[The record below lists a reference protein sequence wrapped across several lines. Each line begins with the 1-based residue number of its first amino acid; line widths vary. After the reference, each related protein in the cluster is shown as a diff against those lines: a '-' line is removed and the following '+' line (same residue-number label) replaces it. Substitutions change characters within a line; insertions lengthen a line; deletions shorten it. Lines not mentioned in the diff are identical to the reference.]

1 MTISINV
8 NGEDHP
14 IEADPD
20 TPLLYVLRD
29 NLELN
34 GAKYGCGLGQCGA
47 CTVHVDGKAIV
58 SCLMP
63 VGALGQRQVRTVE
76 GLGTIQKPNVVQKA
90 FQDEQA
96 AQCGYC
102 IAGMIMRAQAL
113 LDRVPSP
120 TEEDIRLHMQPN
132 LCRCGTHARI
142 LRAVQ
147 RASRELS
154 LTMAK
159 GEVQ

>member
-8 NGEDHP
+8 NGKDHVV
-14 IEADPD
+14 EAEPD

-29 NLELN
+29 DLELN

-47 CTVHVDGKAIV
+47 CTVHIDGKPIF
-58 SCLMP
+58 SCLTP
-63 VGALGQRQVRTVE
+63 VGLLDGRKVRTIE
-76 GLGTIQKPNVVQKA
+76 GLGSVEKPNIVQKA

-113 LDRVPSP
+113 LDRNPSP
-120 TEEDIRLHMQPN
+120 SEEQIRLHMQPN

-142 LRAVQ
+142 LRAVH
-147 RASRELS
+147 RASREIS
-154 LTMAK
+154 SATMDGGA
-159 GEVQ
+159 Q

>member
-8 NGEDHP
+8 NGQNHL
-14 IEADPD
+14 IVSDPD

-29 NLELN
+29 ELGLN

-47 CTVHVDGKAIV
+47 CTVHIDGKAIF

-63 VGALGQRQVRTVE
+63 VGALGGRQVRTIE
-76 GLGTIQKPNVVQKA
+76 GLGSIEAPNVVQKA

-113 LDRVPSP
+113 LDKDPAP
-120 TEEDIRLHMQPN
+120 TDEQIRIHMQPN

-142 LRAVQ
+142 LRAVR
-147 RASRELS
+147 RASQNLHTS
-154 LTMAK
+154 KQGGM
-159 GEVQ
+159 Q